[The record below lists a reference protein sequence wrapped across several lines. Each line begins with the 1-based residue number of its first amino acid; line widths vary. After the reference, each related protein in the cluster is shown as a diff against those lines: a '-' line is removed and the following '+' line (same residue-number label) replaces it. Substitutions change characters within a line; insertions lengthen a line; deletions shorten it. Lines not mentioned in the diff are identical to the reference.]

1 MLTVTSKPTP
11 RPATRRV
18 KPNRDRFRQPRGR
31 RRIQGRFRRC
41 LDEQTTGPRQSTAGT
56 PCARCRGRAP
66 NRPRGSAIR
75 TRPRSTRTAQPAQ
88 PAQSADPPAPGRGT
102 RPAPATARPAGNR
115 VPIRATAPRLRK
127 PPSIARSVNFS
138 ALAPTTHASPSR
150 SNSSPRSAN
159 NSSTSSP
166 SGGEP
171 GFAPSNQQASAA
183 RALWTIVNVFDMDV
197 GQHRDPRCGRHE
209 PGVSR

>member
-56 PCARCRGRAP
+56 PRGRCRGRAP

-102 RPAPATARPAGNR
+102 RPRLPPLVRLAI
-115 VPIRATAPRLRK
+115 VFQFEQPRSTRK

-138 ALAPTTHASPSR
+138 AHAPTTHASPSR

-171 GFAPSNQQASAA
+171 GFAPSNQQARRA
-183 RALWTIVNVFDMDV
+183 RGALWTIVNVFDMDV